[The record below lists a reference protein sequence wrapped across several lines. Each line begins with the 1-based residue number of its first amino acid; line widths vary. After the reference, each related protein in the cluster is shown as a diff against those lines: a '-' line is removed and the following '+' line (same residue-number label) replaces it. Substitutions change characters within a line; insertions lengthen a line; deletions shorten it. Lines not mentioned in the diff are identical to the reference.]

1 MKNLVGFRRVFQ
13 HLVKANFPP
22 DVCKERGKKKKK
34 KEAYFYSIESS
45 AASKSLSSESP
56 LSAFSG

>member
-22 DVCKERGKKKKK
+22 DVCKEREKKK